1 MSAGKSV
8 GKFIGN
14 TAAYAAHGAVVAFN
28 ATGQFGKD
36 VASGASDQYTAKS
49 TELAA
54 RRSAAIKEVV
64 PVAPRQRKLAA
75 EKA

>member
-1 MSAGKSV
+1 MSAGTSV

-36 VASGASDQYTAKS
+36 VVAGTSQQYSVKS
-49 TELAA
+49 AELAT
-54 RRSAAIKEVV
+54 RRDAAVKAVV
-64 PVAPRQRKLAA
+64 PVAPRQRKLAT